1 MNDDDTP
8 RPVSGEI
15 MAGPGANSPAR
26 RAVPEIADA
35 VFETIAPAR
44 DATPVR
50 FPDAQ
55 PATGMEYLKAGV
67 AAVEARSRH
76 GGPLFWTCGLALVAL
91 AFWVSGGHALVRQQA
106 AAIPSAE
113 TAREALR
120 IGTVTS
126 RVERHGSRD
135 VLFVDGSAENR
146 GSDTRILPPF
156 EIVVTATDGGITNYF
171 LGTNDA
177 SLAPGGRYSFS
188 SRLEAP
194 RNGVKSVSV
203 TFRETQR

>member
-15 MAGPGANSPAR
+15 MADPGANPPSRPATPD
-26 RAVPEIADA
+26 VADA
-35 VFETIAPAR
+35 DYETIAPAR
-44 DATPVR
+44 DATPAR

-76 GGPLFWTCGLALVAL
+76 GGPLFWAFGLALVGL

-113 TAREALR
+113 GARAALR

-126 RVERHGSRD
+126 GVERHGGRD

-146 GSDTRILPPF
+146 GSDTRVLPPF
-156 EIVVTATDGGITNYF
+156 EIVVTATDGGVTNYF